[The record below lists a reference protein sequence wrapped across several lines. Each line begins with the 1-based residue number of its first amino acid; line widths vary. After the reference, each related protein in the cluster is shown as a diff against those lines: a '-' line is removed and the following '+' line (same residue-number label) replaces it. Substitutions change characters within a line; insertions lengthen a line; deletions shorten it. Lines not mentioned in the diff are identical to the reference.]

1 MLSELFEF
9 VSLPERKTFNRKQLA
24 RCLGKFGYF
33 YHLLASS
40 ARGTLSRDDLR
51 QLTTLVDDVENVCYV
66 DLSDV
71 KPLLEEAYREY
82 VVERDAEKARL
93 KVLRA
98 LGKVRDSLAIFG
110 GYV

>member
-1 MLSELFEF
+1 MAELFEF
-9 VSLPERKTFNRKQLA
+9 VSFPERKTFSRKQLA

-40 ARGTLSRDDLR
+40 AKGTLSRENLR
-51 QLTTLVDDVENVCYV
+51 ERTTLVDDVESVCYL

-82 VVERDAEKARL
+82 VVKGDAEKARL

-98 LGKVRDSLAIFG
+98 LGRVRDSLAIFG
-110 GYV
+110 EYC